1 MALLFSAGISH
12 INPSRTVSEKGKEK
26 EIKEEEH
33 TLKLPRV
40 PPSKEHT
47 STLIPGGVGGYA
59 KPSYGLEK
67 VCSD

>member
-1 MALLFSAGISH
+1 MVLLFSVGISH
-12 INPSRTVSEKGKEK
+12 INPSCMASGKGKEK

-33 TLKLPRV
+33 TLKLPWA

-47 STLIPGGVGGYA
+47 STLIPRGVVGDA
-59 KPSYGLEK
+59 KPSHELEK

>member
-1 MALLFSAGISH
+1 MVLLFSVGMSH
-12 INPSRTVSEKGKEK
+12 INPSRMASGMGKEK
-26 EIKEEEH
+26 EIKEEED

-59 KPSYGLEK
+59 KPSYELEK